1 VAFFGD
7 RWKEPD
13 RTVQIIGTA
22 VRSEKYG
29 PVWKIRSGLKYENG
43 DCKRDRTVRSGTLG
57 PQSGPVYRNSRTGPY
72 SPVLDW
78 TVVVYIYVIYFYR
91 IPSLRALLLS
101 VTPDP
106 T

>member
-1 VAFFGD
+1 MAFFGD
-7 RWKEPD
+7 RRKEPD
-13 RTVQIIGTA
+13 RTVQIIGTT

-57 PQSGPVYRNSRTGPY
+57 PQSGPV
-72 SPVLDW
+72 LDW

-91 IPSLRALLLS
+91 ILSLRALLLTQHS
-101 VTPDP
+101 SGVTLRKF